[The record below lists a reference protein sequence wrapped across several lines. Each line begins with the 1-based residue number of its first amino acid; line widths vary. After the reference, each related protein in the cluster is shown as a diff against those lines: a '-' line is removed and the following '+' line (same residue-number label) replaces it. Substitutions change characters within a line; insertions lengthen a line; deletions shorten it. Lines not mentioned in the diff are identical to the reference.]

1 MLNDNHAK
9 TNLITYLTTLH
20 SYVCMCVLY
29 VHVIATMFL
38 KLSQVDDAHKDT
50 YDDVLHC
57 DVSTDTV
64 PCNDEHTSDAA
75 NQNAD
80 DSVVRTNLGI
90 NIDGV

>member
-1 MLNDNHAK
+1 
-9 TNLITYLTTLH
+9 
-20 SYVCMCVLY
+20 MCVLY

-57 DVSTDTV
+57 DVPTDTV

-80 DSVVRTNLGI
+80 NPAVRTNLGI
-90 NIDGV
+90 NIDRK

>member
-1 MLNDNHAK
+1 
-9 TNLITYLTTLH
+9 
-20 SYVCMCVLY
+20 MCVLY
-29 VHVIATMFL
+29 VHVIATSLL

-57 DVSTDTV
+57 DVTTDTV

-80 DSVVRTNLGI
+80 NPEVCANRVI
-90 NIDGV
+90 NIDRQNTCG